1 MKQIKLTKE
10 ELERLLRDYSNA
22 MECLASEME
31 SKIEYLVES
40 CKDLDHAGENDLL
53 EIYNAFCFYFGAGG
67 LRIYEMDELNSL
79 EFDNN
84 IELKRL
90 TENVDLDDAYFAL
103 NLSGYIG
110 YQSFNDLHSFLKY
123 RIPLNLNNIKEML
136 EFTFEDDEE
145 DDEDEK

>member
-1 MKQIKLTKE
+1 MKQIKLTKK

-31 SKIEYLVES
+31 SKVEYLVES
-40 CKDLDHAGENDLL
+40 CKDLDKADEKGML
-53 EIYNAFCFYFGAGG
+53 EVYNAFCSYFGADG
-67 LRIYEMDELNSL
+67 LRIYEMDELNLL

-90 TENVDLDDAYFAL
+90 TENVDLDDVYFAL

-123 RIPLNLNNIKEML
+123 RIPLNLNQINNML
-136 EFTFEDDEE
+136 EFTFEDEEEGEE
-145 DDEDEK
+145 DE

>member
-1 MKQIKLTKE
+1 MKEIKLTKS
-10 ELERLLRDYSNA
+10 ELKRLLWDYSNV

-31 SKIEYLVES
+31 SKAEHLVES
-40 CKDLDHAGENDLL
+40 CKDLDKADEKDLL
-53 EIYNAFCFYFGAGG
+53 EIYNAFCSYFGADG
-67 LRIYEMDELNSL
+67 LRIYKMDELNSL

-90 TENVDLDDAYFAL
+90 TENVDLYDVYFAL

-123 RIPLNLNNIKEML
+123 RIPLNLNQINNIL
-136 EFTFEDDEE
+136 EFTFEDEE
-145 DDEDEK
+145 EGEEDEK